1 MKKNDLIALIF
12 ALVLLVGVGYYY
24 ISQNSRPSGSTTT
37 TAVQV
42 EVAPVIPPTLD
53 PNQVLSN
60 LANTYKV
67 QDFKQTPNLTG
78 LGNNAPFSNN

>member
-24 ISQNSRPSGSTTT
+24 ISQNSSPSTTASV

-42 EVAPVIPPTLD
+42 EVAPTIPPDLD
-53 PNQVLSN
+53 PSHVLDN
-60 LANTYKV
+60 LGSTYKV
-67 QDFKQTPNLTG
+67 QDFKQAVNLNG
-78 LGNNAPFSNN
+78 LGNNSPFGQ